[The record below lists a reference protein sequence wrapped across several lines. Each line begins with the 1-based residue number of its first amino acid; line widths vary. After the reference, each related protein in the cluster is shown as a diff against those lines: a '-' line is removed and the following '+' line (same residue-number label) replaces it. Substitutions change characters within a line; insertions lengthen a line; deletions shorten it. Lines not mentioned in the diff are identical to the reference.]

1 MFFKNKVFIILL
13 LLLIGGVGI
22 SLMITIGDSTEKNTR
37 KIVVE
42 NFLFT
47 NIEIATDNA
56 AVEIV
61 PTDDSVAT
69 VEYLGE
75 TKKKS
80 KYVFKAKINGETL
93 AIQFKEKRR
102 SFINF
107 GFSSSDLKLLVKVP
121 QKQYNKIQVE
131 TDNGRIKVDN
141 IHAEE
146 IMLATDNGTIE
157 MKNVETSTTDVK
169 TDNGKI
175 LLESVEGKITGKT
188 DNGRIS
194 LVTNNLD
201 RPIELTTDN
210 GRIEIQ
216 SEKEPANATIDVK
229 TDNGRVNVFGNENKH
244 TVFGNGK
251 HLIKLQTD
259 NGRVTITK

>member
-22 SLMITIGDSTEKNTR
+22 SLMFTLGDSTVKNAR

-42 NFLFT
+42 NSSFT
-47 NIEIATDNA
+47 NIEIVAGNA

-75 TKKKS
+75 TKKKW
-80 KYVFKAKINGETL
+80 KYVFKANINGETL
-93 AIQFKEKRR
+93 SIQFKEKRR

-107 GFSSSDLKLLVKVP
+107 GFSSSDLNLLVKVP
-121 QKQYNKIQVE
+121 QKQYNKIQAE

-141 IHAEE
+141 IHAED
-146 IMLATDNGTIE
+146 IMLATDNGTIV
-157 MKNVETSTTDVK
+157 MKNVNTSITDVK

-201 RPIELTTDN
+201 RSIELTTDN

-216 SEKEPANATIDVK
+216 SEKEPTNATIDVK
-229 TDNGRVNVFGNENKH
+229 TDNGRVNVFGYENKH
-244 TVFGNGK
+244 TTYGK
-251 HLIKLQTD
+251 GENLITLRTD
-259 NGRVTITK
+259 NGGVNITK